1 MRAGRLLFLTPGAV
15 MAGYGGWLLLGQVS
29 WRPAYLISL
38 GGWLFGG
45 VPLHDAVVAPAVG
58 LAGLA
63 VARLLPPPWRGAV
76 AGAAAGTAVL
86 LLVAVPLLW
95 RPDAAAPNPGLHDR
109 GHAGGLALWIGLLWT
124 VLLLTAGARAAQAA
138 IRARRPGSDDRSAA
152 GSRRS
157 SGTRPRPAPTTRPSP
172 RRTPRER

>member
-1 MRAGRLLFLTPGAV
+1 MRAGRLLFLVPGA
-15 MAGYGGWLLLGQVS
+15 ALASYGGWLLLRQVS
-29 WRPAYLISL
+29 WRPPYLISL

-45 VPLHDAVVAPAVG
+45 VALHDALVAPVVG

-109 GHAGGLALWIGLLWT
+109 PHAPGLALWIGLLWT
-124 VLLLTAGARAAQAA
+124 VLLLTAGGRAARAA
-138 IRARRPGSDDRSAA
+138 IRARRPESADRSL
-152 GSRRS
+152 SDTQRS
-157 SGTRPRPAPTTRPSP
+157 SGRRPRPAPTTPPSP
-172 RRTPRER
+172 RRTPPER